1 MWIIILEDLHMFN
14 DFEVY
19 DLDFIDTSDY
29 GTGFSINDLIT
40 AADVADGKFSFDE
53 PNQELLAMMQ

>member
-1 MWIIILEDLHMFN
+1 MFN

>member
-1 MWIIILEDLHMFN
+1 MANEFDSIE
-14 DFEVY
+14 
-19 DLDFIDTSDY
+19 LDFLDTSDY